1 MKLYT
6 SDTRQNAK
14 TVIFPR
20 AVDVL
25 SLQDL
30 LNAAQQDHI
39 FSQMRGNYRNAE
51 NFLQTDCLVLDL
63 DNTHSEDP
71 DDWKSI
77 NDIADAFPDVH
88 FYYVRSRNYMKP
100 KIKDGRAQ
108 EPREKYH
115 LYFPLAK
122 PITKRSGA
130 KKALDAAGT
139 VADYVYGTEGL
150 LDQSAAKPEQPM
162 YGVEDPQGGEIEGGL
177 CLDEYLLRPE
187 VLALWKQDPVATYEQ
202 AQARGLDWIDEAEQR
217 RAVVWLE
224 EWAQK
229 HSVELGAR
237 YTINTGDHK
246 GAVAYP
252 VHCPW
257 EGDHT
262 EYGGPLESVVIVDC
276 TGKLNYLCRHA
287 HCVSHTWAAYR
298 RRVEELADF
307 SRTESTTEVTPQI
320 ALEEYTQRAAG
331 AFVARFWTDAENR
344 TPAIK
349 TGFRQLDEFLD
360 GGLYPGLY
368 VLGAVSSL
376 GKTTYA
382 LQLADQ
388 IATEGTDVLF
398 FSLEMSRA
406 ELMAKSISRLT
417 AILAA
422 RSAGKTIAEAT
433 EAQELPNAKTARA
446 LTDPARF
453 MHFNGEEQALIRQA
467 AALYQVYGARIWID
481 EGPARRGIS
490 AEYVRKAVE
499 QHIAITGRRPVIFL
513 DYLQIMESPDNRLT
527 DKQKTDQNVRELRD
541 IGRRNNC
548 PVVVISS
555 LNRENYSAPMNMAA
569 FKESGAIEYSSDVLI
584 GLQPIGMDEGGTAAA
599 AANNA
604 ALVDKTKI
612 LPVRSVE
619 LKILK
624 QRGGVTGR
632 RIAYKY
638 AAAFNVFEEDG
649 ESLERVNT
657 RGKKSRKAQEAAE
670 RRASIPD
677 TLDKILGEL
686 QNITGNPFLTEKEDL
701 DDF

>member
-1 MKLYT
+1 MSKAPNAEAPALEWALFYASLGWAVFPIQPQT
-6 SDTRQNAK
+6 KNSFYRYPEFKNPETGSEYSWQYQASSDPERVRRFWTDH
-14 TVIFPR
+14 PR
-20 AVDVL
+20 AGIGVATGQRSGGL
-25 SLQDL
+25 
-30 LNAAQQDHI
+30 
-39 FSQMRGNYRNAE
+39 Y
-51 NFLQTDCLVLDL
+51 VLDL
-63 DNTHSEDP
+63 DKE
-71 DDWKSI
+71 
-77 NDIADAFPDVH
+77 
-88 FYYVRSRNYMKP
+88 KP
-100 KIKDGRAQ
+100 GKTKDGRKHFMEWQKIHGTANVNTPVNRTGGGGHQLFYKCQ
-108 EPREKYH
+108 ERPRISGT
-115 LYFPLAK
+115 A
-122 PITKRSGA
+122 SGA
-130 KKALDAAGT
+130 GTAAIYAG
-139 VADYVYGTEGL
+139 
-150 LDQSAAKPEQPM
+150 
-162 YGVEDPQGGEIEGGL
+162 YGVDTRGDGNF
-177 CLDEYLLRPE
+177 C
-187 VLALWKQDPVATYEQ
+187 VLPPSIHPSGQPYTWKQDPAAYAPQEPN
-202 AQARGLDWIDEAEQR
+202 EAV
-217 RAVVWLE
+217 RAYWL
-224 EWAQK
+224 
-229 HSVELGAR
+229 
-237 YTINTGDHK
+237 GDHL
-246 GAVAYP
+246 GNAA
-252 VHCPW
+252 
-257 EGDHT
+257 EGQERPRARFDLP
-262 EYGGPLESVVIVDC
+262 EQIPEG
-276 TGKLNYLCRHA
+276 
-287 HCVSHTWAAYR
+287 
-298 RRVEELADF
+298 
-307 SRTESTTEVTPQI
+307 SRTQTLVQYAGSLVERGKGLNDEEIRALVIQANDERCSPPLDARKLEREVLRSIPRFRARQAAQDFQEEAQEAAPQI
-320 ALEEYTQRAAG
+320 DPEEYTQRAAG

-349 TGFRQLDEFLD
+349 TGFPQLDEFLD

-406 ELMAKSISRLT
+406 ELMAKSMSRLT

-453 MHFNGEEQALIRQA
+453 MHFNGEEQDLVRQA
-467 AALYQVYGARIWID
+467 AALYQEYGARIWID
-481 EGPARRGIS
+481 EGPARQGIS

-548 PVVVISS
+548 PVVAISS

-569 FKESGAIEYSSDVLI
+569 FKESGAIEYSSDVLM
-584 GLQPIGMDEGGTAAA
+584 GLQPVGMDEAGTGAA

-604 ALVDKTKI
+604 NLVDKTKI